1 MDIQS
6 FIDRKRIAG
15 AREHEGNKTDWA
27 GWQDEQFEAAIAG
40 ELLDAL
46 AYAQKYLQ
54 CFTYY
59 SDEGAERT
67 RMIIDKL
74 SEVSDLLID
83 DALEAACQEA
93 EQEANKGI
101 VNCPYCKA
109 EQSLWD
115 NLPDNSY
122 IPDDVNVI
130 CCQECCEEFDVVI
143 HSQFDFEV
151 KQEAENG

>member
-1 MDIQS
+1 MNIQNY
-6 FIDRKRIAG
+6 IDRKRIAG
-15 AREHEGNKTDWA
+15 AREHEGNSTDWGLWEPEKYFVA
-27 GWQDEQFEAAIAG
+27 VAS

-46 AYAQKYLQ
+46 AYIQRLCEIENGDTAFITDAMSYEITMIL
-54 CFTYY
+54 
-59 SDEGAERT
+59 RT
-67 RMIIDKL
+67 FPEHI
-74 SEVSDLLID
+74 
-83 DALEAACQEA
+83 LEAACQEA

-101 VNCPYCKA
+101 VNCPYCEA

>member
-1 MDIQS
+1 MNIQNY
-6 FIDRKRIAG
+6 IDRKRIAG
-15 AREHEGNKTDWA
+15 AREHEGNSTDWA
-27 GWQDEQFEAAIAG
+27 GWTREQFLAAIAG

-46 AYAQKYLQ
+46 AYVEQSLTTAKWPG
-54 CFTYY
+54 CCI
-59 SDEGAERT
+59 EEN
-67 RMIIDKL
+67 MISANVQTALGIL
-74 SEVSDLLID
+74 PIE
-83 DALEAACQEA
+83 ALEAACQEA